1 MKSGIVFLI
10 HWAICFVITV
20 LTKLVTDGNQTSL
33 AGRSLLISLISSA
46 IIAAIIWVFR
56 AALNVKE
63 GFLFKVS
70 PAKEKCMREQVSQE
84 PSAFN
89 RTCGCCPKDTRGVGS
104 CSPFPMTPGNWPY
117 RADEFSSDFKS
128 AVPPVDSCECD
139 NQKYFTPSKNK
150 SLMGNNDGI
159 ESNFDKSSAAGP
171 DVRGKQQQNEQNEQK
186 VKNEDK
192 SKDNSK
198 DNSEDNLE
206 GFRAEDIIEGY
217 TTNEIKNSIK
227 NANINMYV
235 LENCP
240 ACNKTKEMFN
250 KIGIDSIKINN
261 AKEHLEMLKEQGVKG
276 VPHFTTDNG
285 SHTGGIKNVQELVEK
300 LNITLEKDILPGKEN
315 FSNNN
320 SYDSTEKEVD
330 QIQYSSP
337 GKLSEHFVNQY
348 IENFVPNY
356 KENNYFPKPA
366 YYTGYYS
373 YEQFLPDTVKYGS
386 LAGQFTPPAPCGVS
400 QNGIRAQ

>member
-33 AGRSLLISLISSA
+33 SGRSLIISLISSA

-159 ESNFDKSSAAGP
+159 ESNFDKSSAAGSA
-171 DVRGKQQQNEQNEQK
+171 VRGKQQQNQQQNQQQTESEGK
-186 VKNEDK
+186 
-192 SKDNSK
+192 
-198 DNSEDNLE
+198 SEDIE
-206 GFRAEDIIEGY
+206 IEKFRPEDIIEGY
-217 TTNEIKNSIK
+217 TTNEIQNS
-227 NANINMYV
+227 
-235 LENCP
+235 
-240 ACNKTKEMFN
+240 
-250 KIGIDSIKINN
+250 
-261 AKEHLEMLKEQGVKG
+261 LKKMSNRVGVGRTWFMSVKMA
-276 VPHFTTDNG
+276 V
-285 SHTGGIKNVQELVEK
+285 
-300 LNITLEKDILPGKEN
+300 ILG
-315 FSNNN
+315 
-320 SYDSTEKEVD
+320 TM
-330 QIQYSSP
+330 
-337 GKLSEHFVNQY
+337 
-348 IENFVPNY
+348 
-356 KENNYFPKPA
+356 
-366 YYTGYYS
+366 
-373 YEQFLPDTVKYGS
+373 
-386 LAGQFTPPAPCGVS
+386 
-400 QNGIRAQ
+400 